1 MPLIENDHS
10 VLSRCHKVTTTSAHG
25 QSAATRGRNTELKN
39 TQIQKINICT
49 KTNTILAGKRNEK
62 VRNAKCQKNHISA
75 IKIIFCYCP
84 MEWKKE

>member
-39 TQIQKINICT
+39 TQIQKIYKC
-49 KTNTILAGKRNEK
+49 TNTKQKTTINQPILTGKK
-62 VRNAKCQKNHISA
+62 GMKN
-75 IKIIFCYCP
+75 
-84 MEWKKE
+84 